1 MLPRRHLCGY
11 RGLPAVKH
19 IAISDL
25 ERAAVRRPAGYLEDV
40 RSRATEITG
49 THVVLEDDAYAD
61 LYAKY
66 SPGYLDP
73 GLGPGTELKKL
84 LAMAGIKAEVDC
96 PCNKHARIMNIW
108 GPDECERRI
117 DEIVGW
123 LQEEAA
129 RRNLPFLNVAG
140 RVLVHRA
147 IANARRL
154 QDR

>member
-1 MLPRRHLCGY
+1 MCGY

-19 IAISDL
+19 IALSDL

-49 THVVLEDDAYAD
+49 THVVLEDEAYAD

-73 GLGPGTELKKL
+73 GFGPGTELKKL
-84 LAMAGIKAEVDC
+84 LAVAGINADDDC
-96 PCNKHARIMNIW
+96 PCNKHAKMMNIW

-117 DEIVGW
+117 DEIVEW
-123 LQEEAA
+123 LRTEAT
-129 RRNLPFLNVAG
+129 RRNLPFLDVAG
-140 RVLVHRA
+140 RVLVRRA